1 MTISDCMTTVQLT
14 ATRRRIHEI
23 LQVNR
28 SQDSFSRTFDILLI
42 AVISLNV
49 LAIVLES
56 NVSLE
61 QRYSSL
67 FSAFELLSVA
77 IFSVEYI
84 ARVWSSVDCP
94 DAAGKMP
101 RTVRIR
107 YMLTPMALI
116 DLIAILPFYL
126 SYIFPLD
133 LRMLRIIRLFRVFKL
148 TRYHSAMQSLL
159 SVLRQEASA
168 LFAAFFV
175 MFLLMLLAASG
186 IYLIEH
192 NVQPVAFGSIPEA
205 MWWALATLTTVGY
218 GDVVPITALGKVF
231 GGVIIFVGVGM
242 VALPTGIIASGFAN
256 NFRRQRVRY
265 EALVDA
271 AMNDGI
277 LTTAEIDQ
285 LSRLREHLDI
295 APEDAELIFKVALE
309 RATATGKFCPHCG
322 ALKSIKG

>member
-1 MTISDCMTTVQLT
+1 MTTARLT
-14 ATRRRIHEI
+14 ATRRRVCEI

-28 SQDSFSRTFDILLI
+28 PQDSSSRTFDIFLI
-42 AVISLNV
+42 TVISLNV
-49 LAIVLES
+49 MAIVLES

-61 QRYSSL
+61 RRYGSL
-67 FSAFELLSVA
+67 FHCFELLSVA
-77 IFSVEYI
+77 IFSVEYV
-84 ARVWSSVDCP
+84 ARVWSSIDCSDSAGGAP
-94 DAAGKMP
+94 FAA
-101 RTVRIR
+101 RIR

-133 LRMLRIIRLFRVFKL
+133 LRILRIIRLLRVFKL
-148 TRYHSAMQSLL
+148 TRYHGAMQSLL
-159 SVLRQEASA
+159 SVLQQEAGA

-175 MFLLMLLAASG
+175 MFMLMLLAASG

-192 NVQPVAFGSIPEA
+192 NIQPAAFGSIPEA

-231 GGVIIFVGVGM
+231 GGVIIFVGVGL

-271 AMNDGI
+271 ALDDGE
-277 LTTAEIDQ
+277 LTPAEIEQ
-285 LSRLREHLDI
+285 LSQLREHLDI
-295 APEDAELIFKVALE
+295 APEDAELIFKIAVE
-309 RATATGKFCPHCG
+309 RARAHGKSCPHCG
-322 ALKSIKG
+322 MPKSVRG